1 MSFGFGPGPA
11 HLPQPDWFGS
21 SSTEAQELDLAS
33 TLSLYRE
40 ALRWRRKL
48 RTVRGLEW
56 DWQADADVVSF
67 RRPGGWRSVTNF
79 GPGPVAMPAGTV
91 ILTSDPAPLQEL
103 PQTPLPGSL
112 TRPAAGSGQLT
123 PTRPDTTSEKLR
135 YGSHQA

>member
-103 PQTPLPGSL
+103 P
-112 TRPAAGSGQLT
+112 
-123 PTRPDTTSEKLR
+123 PDTTAWLLDPA
-135 YGSHQA
+135 GSRKRSADPDEAGHDQ